1 MRFVAP
7 LALVAATAS
16 AFTCPASH
24 ASQASRLQLAAKQS
38 VPDDEF
44 SIDRR
49 DFFISSAAKA
59 VSISSAVLAANSGV
73 ASASTQS
80 ASYSSIYQP
89 EPHSMDNKV
98 VVITGG
104 NTGLGLESTKRLAK
118 AGATVVFTSRDEIKG
133 KKALDEVNQYLKENN
148 TDDSFVGKAMVVNL
162 DLCDL
167 DNVKTFKQ
175 RLEAAIGQNTKVDI
189 LMNNAGVMAI
199 PDRRI
204 TKDNYEQ
211 TFQTNHLG
219 HFALT
224 SSLLPM
230 LTPNARIINVSSEG
244 YQFAAKGLD
253 LDNLNGEKEYGPWS
267 SYGASKLEN
276 IFFTSELQ
284 RRANLSS
291 EYKNLRAF
299 SLHPGAVQTDL
310 AKYLIGEEK
319 FNSMKENGFSSWKDK
334 VVFETLA
341 KFVKT
346 VQEGASTQIYLSSAD
361 IGQLDADAGKFFTDG
376 KVEKLQS
383 FALDSD
389 KAEKLWKKS
398 EELANVKFNL

>member
-7 LALVAATAS
+7 LALIAATAS
-16 AFTCPASH
+16 TFTIPRASTRTSY
-24 ASQASRLQLAAKQS
+24 ALQATKHNNDATT
-38 VPDDEF
+38 
-44 SIDRR
+44 DRR

-59 VSISSAVLAANSGV
+59 GAISALVVTNNIDVANAVAPF
-73 ASASTQS
+73 T
-80 ASYSSIYQP
+80 SYSSLYQP
-89 EPHSMDNKV
+89 DPHSMDGKI

-104 NTGLGLESTKRLAK
+104 NAGLGLESTKRLAK
-118 AGATVVFTSRDEIKG
+118 AGATVVFTSRDKVKG
-133 KKALDEVNQYLKENN
+133 NKALDEVSQYLKENN
-148 TDDSFVGKAMVVNL
+148 TDESFAGKVMAVNL

-167 DNVKTFKQ
+167 DNVKSFRN
-175 RLEAAIGQNTKVDI
+175 RLETAIGNDTKVDV

-204 TKDNYEQ
+204 TKDNFEQ

-230 LTPNARIINVSSEG
+230 LSKDARVINVSSTG

-253 LDNLNGEKEYGPWS
+253 LENLNGEKEYGPWS

-284 RRANLSS
+284 RRAKESDS
-291 EYKNLRAF
+291 YKNLKAF
-299 SLHPGAVQTDL
+299 TLHPGSVQTDL
-310 AKYLIGEEK
+310 AKYIIGEEK
-319 FNSMKENGFSSWKDK
+319 FATMKEKGFTSLKDK

-341 KFVKT
+341 KFVKS
-346 VQEGASTQIYLSSAD
+346 VQEGASTQVYLAAAD
-361 IGQLDADAGKFFTDG
+361 IGQLDNDAGKFFTDG
-376 KVEKLQS
+376 KVGKLQA
-383 FALDSD
+383 FALDAD
-389 KAEKLWKKS
+389 KAKQLWTKS
-398 EELANVKFNL
+398 EEMANVKFDM